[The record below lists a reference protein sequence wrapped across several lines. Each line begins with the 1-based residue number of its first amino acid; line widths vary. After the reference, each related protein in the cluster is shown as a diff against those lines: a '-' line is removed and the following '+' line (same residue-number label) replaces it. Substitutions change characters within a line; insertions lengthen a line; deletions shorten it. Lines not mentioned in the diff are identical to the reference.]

1 MNEIETQGEVQDIP
15 IEEITVENPRERSE
29 KTFRALV
36 DSIGKVG
43 LKKPITVARD
53 DHQGY
58 RLVCGQGRM
67 EAYLALG
74 ETRIPAI
81 IVDANEIE
89 RLLRS
94 IIENIARRQQRPLE
108 LLQDISTLRDRGYSI
123 DLSLVEDVAKAD
135 IPKKVTNTSPRNRE
149 RLPSLALDGVIYC
162 V

>member
-1 MNEIETQGEVQDIP
+1 MVNEIETQGEVQDIP

-108 LLQDISTLRDRGYSI
+108 LLQP
-123 DLSLVEDVAKAD
+123 AF
-135 IPKKVTNTSPRNRE
+135 PKWRV
-149 RLPSLALDGVIYC
+149 V
-162 V
+162 